1 MLLLALQTLRARKGA
16 LVGSFVALLLGS
28 AVLSVCGILLESGLR
43 ASMPPERYAAADV
56 VVAGRQQAR
65 IPGRSAAPKTPVKQ
79 ALVERVPVRAE
90 VAERIAAVEGVD
102 AVIADIGIPAQVIGP
117 DGMPLSAAG
126 GALSTGH
133 NWSSTR
139 LGPYRLTS
147 GRAPAA
153 GHEVVLDTALARRA
167 GVAAG
172 DTVSLTTGS
181 TPHVFRVA
189 GVVALEGQ
197 PSPRR
202 SVVFFSDQLTG
213 QLAARNGF
221 VDALGVLAA
230 PGISA
235 KELSGAVS
243 DVLGGDPDLT
253 VYTGDDRGTAEF
265 LDVATTG
272 STLVVLASA
281 VAGNI
286 FLVTVFV
293 VASTMSL
300 ALAHRRRE
308 TALLRAVGA
317 TPRQIRRMVAA
328 EALMVALLGGV
339 LGWPLG
345 VAIVHWIRDRLAGH
359 GFVPPDFQPVI
370 GPLPAVGAVV
380 ITVLAACTA
389 ALVAGRRATRIRP
402 LEALGEASVERRKLG
417 RARLITA
424 GVLVLGAVALFV
436 TGLAQ
441 RGDFATLAGL
451 ANSLVLV
458 MVIAA
463 AVLGPLLSR
472 ASMRVLGPLLR
483 MSRVTG
489 YLAAENSMAHPRRL
503 AGAVTPLILAVSFA
517 ATVVF
522 AQTTAQHAAEEQLRA
537 GLVADHVL
545 TAPQGVAPEIVEQVR
560 RLDQV
565 EAATG
570 VARSTV
576 VAVRSGAGKEQL
588 VSLSAQGV
596 DPKTLGKTM
605 DLKPREGSLERLDRT
620 TIAISS
626 VASSWLDLDVGDSVR
641 LRLGDGTPLT
651 LKVAAVYER
660 GMGFADITFEHDLLL
675 AHTTSRLEQSVLVRA
690 AAAAHGIAPALAEV
704 AQRYPGTVVQD
715 RLAIDDQ
722 LHQQEANAWVNYL
735 IAGLIVVYTAVTVV
749 NAQVM
754 NTVARRREFA
764 MLRLIGTTPAQVM
777 RMMRGESLAVV
788 LAGVGI
794 GTLTAIPALAL
805 VCLALT
811 GSFWPTVPPLVYLLI
826 AGGTAVL
833 TMTAA
838 LVPARLL
845 LLPTGSI
852 AATGSKE

>member
-1 MLLLALQTLRARKGA
+1 MRARKGG
-16 LVGSFVALLLGS
+16 LIGSFVALLLGS
-28 AVLSVCGILLESGLR
+28 VVLSVCGILLESGLR
-43 ASMPPERYAAADV
+43 ASMPPERYAAADA
-56 VVAGRQQAR
+56 VVASRQQAR
-65 IPGRSAAPKTPVKQ
+65 IPGRSAAPTTPVKQ
-79 ALVERVPVRAE
+79 ALVERVPVRAD
-90 VAERIAAVEGVD
+90 VAERIAAVNGVD

-133 NWSSTR
+133 NWSSTK

-147 GRAPAA
+147 GRAPAG
-153 GHEVVLDTALARRA
+153 GHQVVLDTALARRA
-167 GVAAG
+167 KVAAG
-172 DTVSLTTGS
+172 DTVSLMTGS
-181 TPHVFRVA
+181 TPQVFHVA

-202 SVVFFSDQLTG
+202 SAVFFSDQLTG
-213 QLAARNGF
+213 QLAARNGS

-230 PGISA
+230 PGIST

-243 DVLGGDPDLT
+243 DALGDPDLT

-286 FLVTVFV
+286 FLLTVFV

-300 ALAHRRRE
+300 ALSHRRRE

-328 EALMVALLGGV
+328 EALIVALLGGV

-345 VAIVHWIRDRLAGH
+345 VAVVHWIRDRLAGH
-359 GFVPPDFQPVI
+359 GIVPPDFQPVI

-402 LEALGEASVERRKLG
+402 LEALGEAAVERRKLG

-424 GVLVLGAVALFV
+424 GMLVLGAVALFV

-483 MSRVTG
+483 MSRVSG
-489 YLAAENSMAHPRRL
+489 QLAAANSTAHPRRL

-545 TAPQGVAPEIVEQVR
+545 TAPQGAAPEIVEQVR

-570 VARSTV
+570 VATSTV
-576 VAVRSGAGKEQL
+576 VAVGTKEQL
-588 VSLSAQGV
+588 LSLSAQGV

-626 VASSWLDLDVGDSVR
+626 VASSWLHLDVGDSVR

-651 LKVAAVYER
+651 PKVVAVYER

-704 AQRYPGTVVQD
+704 AQRYPGTLVQD

-722 LHQQEANAWVNYL
+722 LHQQKANAWVNYL
-735 IAGLIVVYTAVTVV
+735 IAGLILVYTAVTVV

-777 RMMRGESLAVV
+777 RMMRWESLAVV
-788 LAGVGI
+788 LAGIGI

-845 LLPTGSI
+845 LLRTGSI

>member
-1 MLLLALQTLRARKGA
+1 MLQLALQSLRARKSG
-16 LVGSFVALLLGS
+16 LIGSFVALLLGS
-28 AVLSVCGILLESGLR
+28 AVLSVCGILMESGLR
-43 ASMPPERYAAADV
+43 ASMPPERYAAADA

-65 IPGRSAAPKTPVKQ
+65 IPGRSAAHKTPVKQ
-79 ALVERVPVRAE
+79 ALVERVPVRAD
-90 VAERIAAVEGVD
+90 VAERIAAVKAVD
-102 AVIADIGIPAQVIGP
+102 AVIADIGIPAQVIAA
-117 DGMPLSAAG
+117 DGKPLSAAG
-126 GALSTGH
+126 GALSTAH
-133 NWSSTR
+133 NWSSTK

-147 GRAPAA
+147 GRAPAG
-153 GHEVVLDTALARRA
+153 GHQVVLDTALARRA

-172 DTVSLTTGS
+172 DTVSLMTGS

-202 SVVFFSDQLTG
+202 SVVFFSDKLTE
-213 QLAARNGF
+213 QLAARTGF

-230 PGISA
+230 PGISP

-243 DVLGGDPDLT
+243 DALGDPDLT

-272 STLVVLASA
+272 STLVALASA

-293 VASTMSL
+293 VTSTMSL

-328 EALMVALLGGV
+328 EAVTVALLGGV

-345 VAIVHWIRDRLAGH
+345 VAVVHRIRDRLAGH

-402 LEALGEASVERRKLG
+402 LEALGEAAVERGKLG

-458 MVIAA
+458 VVIAA

-489 YLAAENSMAHPRRL
+489 HLAAANSTTHPRRL

-522 AQTTAQHAAEEQLRA
+522 AQTTAQHASEEQLRA
-537 GLVADHVL
+537 GTVADHVL
-545 TAPQGVAPEIVEQVR
+545 TAPQGVAPEVADKVR

-570 VARSTV
+570 VAKSTV
-576 VAVRSGAGKEQL
+576 VAVRAGAGKEQL

-596 DPKTLGKTM
+596 DPKTLGRTM
-605 DLKPREGSLERLDRT
+605 DLKPREGSLERLSRT

-626 VASSWLDLDVGDSVR
+626 VASSWLHWDVGDSVR

-651 LKVAAVYER
+651 PRVVAVYER

-675 AHTTSRLEQSVLVRA
+675 AHTTSRLDQLVLVRA
-690 AAAAHGIAPALAEV
+690 APTAHGIAPALAEV

-722 LHQQEANAWVNYL
+722 LRQQKANAWVNYL
-735 IAGLIVVYTAVTVV
+735 IAGLIIVYTAVTVV

-777 RMMRGESLAVV
+777 RMMRWESLAVV

-794 GTLTAIPALAL
+794 GTLTAVPALAL
-805 VCLALT
+805 VSLALT

-826 AGGTAVL
+826 SGGTAVL

-838 LVPARLL
+838 LVPARLVL
-845 LLPTGSI
+845 RTDSI
-852 AATGSKE
+852 AAKE